1 MNIKIRKP
9 LGYSHIGRKDQQED
23 AVWPPF
29 DTVTADDRCIILCD
43 GVGGSEHGEV
53 ASQTSAKV
61 IGEYLTE
68 VLAQNDFVSKED
80 MQQAVTLAHDEL
92 DRIDTE
98 PNESGRVS
106 MATTLTCVCFHKDGI
121 LAAHMGDSRIYH
133 IRPGQ
138 GLLYQT
144 DDHSLVNALL
154 KAGELTPEEA
164 KTFPRKNVIIRALQP
179 HGERRF
185 KAECHQLT
193 DVQSGDYIF
202 LCSDGVLEQV
212 NDERLV
218 EVLSMDCSDEEKLEL
233 LQAESLDKTRDNYT
247 AYLIPITEATGVST
261 IQHEEIA
268 TVVLDSSGSLGQS
281 ESGMS
286 LRDTSR
292 SAQEKSV
299 DLGAEDAVQETSQ
312 SGIGTKVPQ
321 YVDNL
326 PVKSPRRYLSLLGL
340 LAVVVLIL
348 TFFHSRCS
356 TKDSDS
362 KTQKVERILNAGN
375 LKDSQE
381 IVTPPPTKVEEANP
395 DTPATVAIDAP
406 PTPTAEEE

>member
-9 LGYSHIGRKDQQED
+9 TGYSHIGRKDQQED
-23 AVWPPF
+23 AVWPAY

-68 VLAQNDFVSKED
+68 VLAQNDFVSKD
-80 MQQAVTLAHDEL
+80 DVQQAVTLAYDEL

-106 MATTLTCVCFHKDGI
+106 MATTLTCVCIHKDGI

-138 GLLYQT
+138 GLRYQS

-164 KTFPRKNVIIRALQP
+164 KTFPRKNVIIKALQP
-179 HGERRF
+179 HIERRF

-193 DVQSGDYIF
+193 DVQSGDYLF

-212 NDERLV
+212 TDERLV
-218 EVLSMDCSDEEKLEL
+218 EVISMDCPDEKKLEL
-233 LQAESLDKTRDNYT
+233 LQAESLDKTHDNYT
-247 AYLIPITEATGVST
+247 AYLIPITEVTGVST
-261 IQHEEIA
+261 IQHEELA
-268 TVVLDSSGSLGQS
+268 TVVLDSSGSLEQA
-281 ESGMS
+281 EEGMS

-292 SAQEKSV
+292 SAQKKSGH
-299 DLGAEDAVQETSQ
+299 LGAEDAVQETSQ
-312 SGIGTKVPQ
+312 SGTNTPTEGLR
-321 YVDNL
+321 VDG
-326 PVKSPRRYLSLLGL
+326 PHVKKPCYMFLLGL

-348 TFFHSRCS
+348 TFFLGRCS
-356 TKDSDS
+356 TKDNDS
-362 KTQKVERILNAGN
+362 KTQKVEWILNADN
-375 LKDSQE
+375 RKDSQE
-381 IVTPPPTKVEEANP
+381 IVTPPPTKVEEPAP
-395 DTPATVAIDAP
+395 DHSVTEVTPVPEASN
-406 PTPTAEEE
+406 AEEE

>member
-9 LGYSHIGRKDQQED
+9 TGYSHIGRKDQQED

-29 DTVTADDRCIILCD
+29 EAVTADDRCIILCD

-68 VLAQNDFVSKED
+68 LLAQNDFVSKED
-80 MQQAVTLAHDEL
+80 AQQAVILAYDEL
-92 DRIDTE
+92 DLIDTE
-98 PNESGRVS
+98 PSESGRVS

-138 GLLYQT
+138 GLLYQS
-144 DDHSLVNALL
+144 DDHSLVNTLL

-164 KTFPRKNVIIRALQP
+164 KTFSRKNVITKALQP

-193 DVQSGDYIF
+193 DVQRGDYIF

-212 NDERLV
+212 TNERLV

-233 LQAESLDKTRDNYT
+233 LQAESVDRTHDNYT
-247 AYLIPITEATGVST
+247 AYLIPITEVTGVST
-261 IQHEEIA
+261 IQHEELA
-268 TVVLDSSGSLGQS
+268 TVVLDSSGSLEQV

-292 SAQEKSV
+292 SAQVKSGH
-299 DLGAEDAVQETSQ
+299 LGAEDDVQKTSQ
-312 SGIGTKVPQ
+312 SGIGTKVPPR
-321 YVDNL
+321 VDNL
-326 PVKSPRRYLSLLGL
+326 PVKSPRRYLFLLGL

-348 TFFHSRCS
+348 TFFLGRCS
-356 TKDSDS
+356 TKDSDI
-362 KTQKVERILNAGN
+362 KLQKVERILNAGN
-375 LKDSQE
+375 RNDSPK
-381 IVTPPPTKVEEANP
+381 VATPPSTKVEENTP
-395 DTPATVAIDAP
+395 DTPNTKAPDAP
-406 PTPTAEEE
+406 PTPTTEEE